1 MANIPRFRKGNVGG
15 LNFAQLNELLNRVDK
30 AKPTTETSSIDR
42 SADAATKPVR
52 SMLVN
57 ATPSGTIGG
66 VQQFDWEEIFLRGEY
81 EDRQLP
87 LDNPVD
93 QSDGDYDFLKELSQT
108 QIRSGSAADGNYA
121 ISLDSNFEGGM
132 CFAMVMA
139 RTDGRKRYVLV
150 PTGATSPQLYGYVK
164 QPETVPEYLSANYPT
179 PRFGA
184 LVEYDPDPP
193 KGEPIEYQNL
203 GGQVH
208 SGLVLEWKT
217 YTNDNGFTATQ
228 FDSLFDLDEV
238 GIVDFSINNGKVIG
252 FENEGQFPTAADMN
266 VQAEIEMYPQTFKP
280 GMLFSGRL
288 SYVPHAETAEPIP
301 VFFADPVIPV
311 GVPVCL

>member
-1 MANIPRFRKGNVGG
+1 MADIPRFRKGNVGG

-121 ISLDSNFEGGM
+121 ISLDPNFEGGM

-150 PTGATSPQLYGYVK
+150 PTVSASPQLYGYVK
-164 QPETVPEYLSANYPT
+164 QPATVPPYLQANYPT
-179 PRFGA
+179 AGFPAF
-184 LVEYDPDPP
+184 VERIDQSG
-193 KGEPIEYQNL
+193 GEGVQYQQL

-208 SGLVLEWKT
+208 SGLVLEWGPFT
-217 YTNDNGFTATQ
+217 DVDGTTATM
-228 FDSLFDLDEV
+228 FNSLFDLDEV
-238 GIVDFSINNGKVIG
+238 GIIDFSVNNGRVIG
-252 FENEGQFPTAADMN
+252 FENEGQFPTSDEMN
-266 VQAEIEMYPQTFKP
+266 VAAEIVPYPSTVKP
-280 GMLFSGRL
+280 GMLFAGRL
-288 SYVPHAETAEPIP
+288 STVVSFETNEPVP
-301 VFFADPVIPV
+301 VFYAYPVIPV